1 MNWPYL
7 HLVTNHF
14 PVILTIVGSAVAL
27 LAALLRRHALWIYAV
42 VTLTLAGLSVFPA
55 YLIGKEAEEL
65 VEHEPGIASASVEE
79 HEEASEVALF
89 TLLAVGAVSAFA
101 WRRATRGPGRDELP
115 AWLRALVI
123 VAALAGSGTV
133 TYAALMGGKVVHGNN
148 TITSPPSLMVA
159 PPDTTAPARP

>member
-14 PVILTIVGSAVAL
+14 PVILTIVGAVVAL
-27 LAALLRRHALWIYAV
+27 LAALLRRRGLWMYAV
-42 VTLTLAGLSVFPA
+42 VTLTLAGLSVYPA
-55 YLIGKEAEEL
+55 FLIGKEAEEM
-65 VEHEPGIASASVEE
+65 VEREPGIARASVEE

-101 WRRATRGPGRDELP
+101 WWRATRGGGREELP
-115 AWLRALVI
+115 AWLRALVV

-133 TYAALMGGKVVHGNN
+133 TYSALMGGKVVHGNN
-148 TITSPPSLMVA
+148 TITSRPSLMVS
-159 PPDTTAPARP
+159 PRDTTAPARP